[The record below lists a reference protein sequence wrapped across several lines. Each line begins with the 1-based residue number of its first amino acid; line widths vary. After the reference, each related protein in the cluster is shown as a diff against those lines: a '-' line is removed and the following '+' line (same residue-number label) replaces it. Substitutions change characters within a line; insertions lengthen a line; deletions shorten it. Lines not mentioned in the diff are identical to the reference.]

1 MRVSLC
7 LVVVTM
13 SALVAVFA
21 QPVNADNLIVNGDF
35 GTGDFS
41 SWNSVSPDSF
51 SFVDSTDGPIGAYY
65 RGPNQGDYYYAL
77 FADWQTA
84 TLDQVVAT
92 VPGSSYAVDFWVNDL
107 YGGSDFVAKW
117 GPSQLLHLPTS
128 YNDWNAPNLGWQE
141 FSYIVPASGTSTE
154 FSPLPAQLRIM
165 LGSAMSVSSPCQS
178 LLPSCSSARHCWDS
192 AWLRLFVVGQVRCR
206 SPLMKSRA
214 GRSEWDIIP
223 HRTGPLAVEI
233 DHEASIALDVRR
245 EASLSQKSVSEQS
258 QWKS

>member
-141 FSYIVPASGTSTE
+141 FSYIVPASGTSTDLSFACSTE
-154 FSPLPAQLRIM
+154 NYVGLGDVSVVPVPEPTSLM
-165 LGSAMSVSSPCQS
+165 LLGTA
-178 LLPSCSSARHCWDS
+178 LLG
-192 AWLRLFVVGQVRCR
+192 LGV
-206 SPLMKSRA
+206 
-214 GRSEWDIIP
+214 
-223 HRTGPLAVEI
+223 
-233 DHEASIALDVRR
+233 ASFVRR
-245 EASLSQKSVSEQS
+245 RPSAV
-258 QWKS
+258 